1 MLSHSARPLQKVAR
15 RVPNRLLVDSLDPSP
30 DNNDDSANVRGWF
43 DENDEP
49 NTYRML
55 STLHP
60 KYLTTADFTI
70 ISNSRYPVISF
81 PPNTLSVVLRFF
93 KKDGVCQPFPPNT
106 RGFFYYNVPAE
117 GLPAMA
123 GGLRFRITPTG
134 RPSSFN
140 DGHDLLLD
148 GLPWEL
154 PFTTIAYGTGRK
166 VILREHLINEGFFT
180 QADVDKYCAIMP
192 VKKRLD
198 HKITIYRLGQ
208 PFPVHFQQGLH
219 LWIAGEKEFKPWVYG
234 YMFTD
239 CRMQYRPRV
248 RPYTGSALA
257 RFELSTLPEHA
268 DSRTV
273 IMRIVKML
281 NPPICVDASYDGH
294 LPVPAE
300 GEIFRRSVSKGSKPR
315 IQPWSC
321 DVDVDASDSAAA
333 LRMLVEVFLFFFSS
347 SCAQDEIKQCP
358 DVFTSCCVYA

>member
-1 MLSHSARPLQKVAR
+1 MLSNPARPVQKLAR
-15 RVPNRLLVDSLDPSP
+15 RVPNRLVVDSLDPSP
-30 DNNDDSANVRGWF
+30 DTNDDSANFRGWF

-70 ISNSRYPVISF
+70 ISNSRFPVISF
-81 PPNTLSVVLRFF
+81 PPNTLSVVLRFY

-123 GGLRFRITPTG
+123 GGLRFRITTTG
-134 RPSSFN
+134 RPSSFP

-154 PFTTIAYGTGRK
+154 SFTTIAYGTGRK

-180 QADVDKYCAIMP
+180 QADVDNYCAIMP

-198 HKITIYRLGQ
+198 HKITIYRLRQ

-219 LWIAGEKEFKPWVYG
+219 LWIAGEKEIKPWVYG

-239 CRMQYRPRV
+239 SRMQYRPHV

-257 RFELSTLPEHA
+257 HFERSTLPEHA
-268 DSRTV
+268 GSRTV
-273 IMRIVKML
+273 VMRIVKML
-281 NPPICVDASYDGH
+281 SPPICVDASYDGR
-294 LPVPAE
+294 LPVPTE
-300 GEIFRRSVSKGSKPR
+300 GEIFRRFMGKGTKPR
-315 IQPWSC
+315 LQPWFC
-321 DVDVDASDSAAA
+321 DVDADQSDSAAA
-333 LRMLVEVFLFFFSS
+333 LRMLFENSRGR
-347 SCAQDEIKQCP
+347 
-358 DVFTSCCVYA
+358 